1 MWTIVSFDLT
11 KMFILNHAMQCQHVK
26 LMGVQ
31 LLLGLVQYDPYMNIM
46 FTEYMLAL
54 TLKV

>member
-1 MWTIVSFDLT
+1 MSFDLT